1 MFGRY
6 AWDSGAHNLSRVV
19 KKMKLIIQIPCYNE
33 VDSIGATLRQLPRKL
48 PGISKIEILIIDD
61 GSQDQTARQATKS
74 GATHI
79 LKMEQHVGLA
89 RAYAAGLNECIRL
102 GADVIVNTDADNQYN
117 AGDIEKIVRPILNKE
132 AGLVVGDRG
141 VLSVKDFSPMKRLLQ
156 KVGSMIVGR
165 AAGMQIPDATS
176 GFRALSREAALRTN
190 VLSNFSYTL
199 ETLIQAGSNGIAVAY
214 VPIRVNPPTRPSRL
228 VRGTSN
234 YLFHSGATII
244 RAFSMYRP
252 LKVFSLFSGLF
263 ILAGLIL
270 GIRYL
275 FYYFQ
280 GIGGHVQ
287 SVILAAV
294 LLIVGFQTFLM
305 GLVADLI
312 SSNRKLEEE
321 ILYRLKKEK

>member
-1 MFGRY
+1 
-6 AWDSGAHNLSRVV
+6 
-19 KKMKLIIQIPCYNE
+19 MKLIIQIPCYNE
-33 VDSIGATLRQLPRKL
+33 VDSIGATLKQLPKKL
-48 PGISKIEILIIDD
+48 PGFSKIEILIIDD
-61 GSQDQTARQATKS
+61 GSQDQTVKQASKS
-74 GATHI
+74 GATYI

-117 AGDIEKIVRPILNKE
+117 AGDIKELIRPILNKE

-141 VLSVKDFSPMKRLLQ
+141 VLSVKAFSLMKRLLQ

-165 AAGMQIPDATS
+165 AAGIQIPDATS

-190 VLSNFSYTL
+190 VLSNYSYTL
-199 ETLIQAGSNGIAVAY
+199 ETLIQAGANGIPVAY

-228 VRGTSN
+228 IRGTSN

-252 LKVFSLFSGLF
+252 LKVFTLFSGLF
-263 ILAGLIL
+263 ILAGFIL

-275 FYYFQ
+275 FYYIQ

-294 LLIVGFQTFLM
+294 LLIVGFQTFLI

-312 SSNRKLEEE
+312 SANRKLEEE